1 VTVAAEDFELV
12 RSLVL
17 ERSAIALDGKE
28 YLVEAR
34 LAPLVEREGL
44 GSVADLARLLRSG
57 STRLSDE
64 VVEAM
69 TTNETSFFRDV
80 HPFEAL
86 RTSIMPSLL
95 DANGRVDLWSAGA
108 ATGQEA
114 YSIALMVAEHFPSRP
129 GISILATDLSRAV
142 LERAKAG
149 VFTQME
155 VNRGLPA
162 ALLVKYFERS
172 GREWCLRPQV
182 RSQVT
187 FKQLN
192 LVGSL
197 ASVPPMDIIMLRNVL
212 IYFEPAVK
220 KQVLDKVARVLRPG
234 GYLFLGSAETTYGVH
249 DGFERLELGRA
260 ICYRKTREGTSC
272 P

>member
-1 VTVAAEDFELV
+1 MTVAAEDFELV

-44 GSVADLARLLRSG
+44 ASLADLARLLRSG
-57 STRLSDE
+57 STRLSDD

-86 RTSIMPSLL
+86 RTSIIPSLL
-95 DANGRVDLWSAGA
+95 ADNGGVALWSAGA

-114 YSIALMVAEHFPSRP
+114 YSLAMLVAEHFPSVP
-129 GISILATDLSRAV
+129 GISILATDLSRAA
-142 LERAKAG
+142 LERAKSG

-172 GREWCLRPQV
+172 GREWCLNARV

-187 FKQLN
+187 FQQLN

-197 ASVPPMDIIMLRNVL
+197 ASVPPMDVVLLRNVL
-212 IYFEPAVK
+212 IYFEPDVK
-220 KQVLDKVARVLRPG
+220 KHVLDKVAGVLRPG
-234 GYLFLGSAETTYGVH
+234 GYLFLGSAETTYGIH
-249 DGFERLELGRA
+249 DGFECLEFGRA
-260 ICYRKTREGTSC
+260 VCYRKTRGDASC
-272 P
+272 R